1 MTSGAD
7 VPDQPSS
14 SAKDEKATVSFD
26 RETQQ
31 LRDTIN
37 VLLQEVAALRKANKD
52 KKELSTLVEQLR
64 EANQN
69 LVLATV
75 QAQTMREE
83 AESANRRQNEFL
95 AMLAHELRNPL
106 ASIGMAATL
115 LEKVAAANPE
125 LPKLHAIIHRQ
136 TDQMARLLDDLLDAA
151 RVSSGKIVLENR
163 SLLLSEV
170 IESAAETSQP
180 YISARQQ
187 TLSIDLPPEP
197 LLLEGD
203 RVRLAQVFS
212 NLLVNASKFTRDN
225 GLIEL
230 AATGQAG
237 NVVVTVKDNGTGITA
252 DVLPHIFNLFT
263 QGPRSLARSE
273 GGLGVGLTVV
283 RSLVKMHGGTVAA
296 HSEGLNRGS
305 VFTVTLPLSDKQR
318 TEQAEPPRRNSPRHC
333 KILLIEDNPDAS
345 ETLKA
350 FLALEGHVVT
360 CAFDGPS
367 GLAMAQQNDFEIVI
381 SDLGL
386 PGMDGFE
393 LMRQLRRHKAGPL
406 TIAVTGYGQLEDRAR
421 AAEAGFD
428 HCLVKPVDG
437 DALLSLISA
446 RAGSLPN

>member
-7 VPDQPSS
+7 LPNQPSS
-14 SAKDEKATVSFD
+14 SEKDEKASVSFD

-52 KKELSTLVEQLR
+52 KKDLSALVEQLR

-75 QAQTMREE
+75 QAQTMRDE

-115 LEKVAAANPE
+115 LERIAAANPE

-151 RVSSGKIVLENR
+151 RVSSGKIVLEIQP
-163 SLLLSEV
+163 LLLSEI
-170 IESAAETSQP
+170 IESASETSQP
-180 YISARQQ
+180 YITARQQ
-187 TLSIDLPPEP
+187 ILSIDLRPEP
-197 LLLEGD
+197 LLIEGD

-230 AATGQAG
+230 AATRHSG
-237 NVVVTVKDNGTGITA
+237 NIVVTVKDNGTGIPA
-252 DVLPHIFNLFT
+252 DVLPYIFNLFT

-318 TEQAEPPRRNSPRHC
+318 TEQAEPPRENSSRHC

-345 ETLKA
+345 ETLKT
-350 FLALEGHVVT
+350 FLTLDGHVVS

-393 LMRQLRRHKAGPL
+393 LMRQLRLQKTGPL

-421 AAEAGFD
+421 AVEAGFD

-446 RAGSLPN
+446 RAGSLPD